1 LINKLS
7 NKENIQMYK
16 KIMLTVTAITFAAGC
31 SLFAP
36 ASAPAAAPTPVAKAA
51 VSTPVAKASVS
62 APVRSVDVKKS
73 DVKAEVDCDKVVNSL
88 NDGKSARFV
97 AKDMKI
103 SSESIRDCRKHSHP
117 VLKANPK
124 VIKKDKPNSV
134 ESK

>member
-1 LINKLS
+1 
-7 NKENIQMYK
+7 MYK
-16 KIMLTVTAITFAAGC
+16 QIMLTVTAITFAAGC

-36 ASAPAAAPTPVAKAA
+36 ASAAAPTPAPKAS
-51 VSTPVAKASVS
+51 VSTPVRS
-62 APVRSVDVKKS
+62 A
-73 DVKAEVDCDKVVNSL
+73 DVKAEVDCDKVIESL
-88 NDGKSARFV
+88 NDGKSERFV